1 MVAALKKGT
10 DHPVHGHSANL
21 DETLLGGDRAVCPLF
36 QRYLL
41 LALLLASGCIHAQTK
56 CACDASIPE
65 TLEARQCSLTKLTS
79 EQRADVP
86 VFFVADA
93 NPKKPNR
100 LLALPREQSTGMQR
114 FASLTPATQLA
125 LWTQAI
131 EKAKEKWGD
140 RWGIAYNGDNV
151 RTQCHVHIHI
161 GRLIEGVE
169 AGEFLVVDGPAQI
182 PLPGKDGYWIH
193 PVNGKLHVHTGEQIC
208 ETVLL
213 R

>member
-1 MVAALKKGT
+1 M
-10 DHPVHGHSANL
+10 
-21 DETLLGGDRAVCPLF
+21 RMFAVLF
-36 QRYLL
+36 VSTC
-41 LALLLASGCIHAQTK
+41 AHAQTP
-56 CACDASIPE
+56 CPCDLKSPE
-65 TLEARQCSLTKLTS
+65 TLNARQCSLTKITAERLPGI
-79 EQRADVP
+79 P
-86 VFFVADA
+86 VFFLPDA

-100 LLALPREQSTGMQR
+100 LLALPREEKSGMQR
-114 FASLTPATQLA
+114 IADLTPAGRLE
-125 LWTQAI
+125 LWTAAI
-131 EKAKEKWGD
+131 DMAKQKWGD

-182 PLPGKDGYWIH
+182 PTPGIDGYWIH